1 MCRVWGWCVDEYRAL
16 CVLFSGCIGLVPLV
30 ASGCGSGSDDRG
42 NDSRDGGVVGD
53 DGGGGAM
60 ADAAGQA
67 DAAGRADAA
76 GQTDAALP
84 PECLDG
90 PCPPVTIAGSID
102 SPYAMAVTP
111 SGDQVFWLTP
121 TEVGGCAVE
130 DCAEPTLMADLEV
143 PFLPDQRRNRM
154 VATDQEV
161 FWIGR
166 GNFEFLMSCPLDGCP
181 LLEPVVKPGH
191 ELFFPRSL
199 VMAGPDLLV
208 GQRFEGLLCDPAGGC
223 AFIPCVSA
231 DSIQSIVS
239 DETTVYWLEG
249 TDPAGLYSC
258 LLAAPG
264 PPALSLTAE
273 RGQVVRLV
281 GDDLY
286 VLRRPGTGIYRC
298 PRTGCDGVGVPLVTD
313 QLEAGS
319 MAVDETG
326 IYWTVPGSDTQPTGE
341 VRSCPL
347 DGCGDEAP
355 RVLAAGQPRPTD
367 ITLSGG
373 DIFWV
378 NQGLPDAPSTGAIMR
393 VRRSTSAGRS
403 GP

>member
-1 MCRVWGWCVDEYRAL
+1 MAD
-16 CVLFSGCIGLVPLV
+16 
-30 ASGCGSGSDDRG
+30 
-42 NDSRDGGVVGD
+42 
-53 DGGGGAM
+53 AM
-60 ADAAGQA
+60 ADAARQV
-67 DAAGRADAA
+67 DAAMPAECE
-76 GQTDAALP
+76 P
-84 PECLDG
+84 PDG
-90 PCPPVTIAGSID
+90 TCRPVTIVGAID
-102 SPYAMAVTP
+102 GPYSMAVTP

-121 TEVGGCAVE
+121 TQVGGCQVE
-130 DCAEPTLMADLEV
+130 GCSEPVLIAELEM

-154 VATDQEV
+154 VATAEEV

-166 GNFEFLMSCPLDGCP
+166 GNFEFLMSCPLAGCP
-181 LLEPVVKPGH
+181 LLAPVVKPGH

-199 VMAGPDLLV
+199 VKAGSDLLV

-264 PPALSLTAE
+264 PPAMSLTAE
-273 RGQVVRLV
+273 RGQVVRLE

-298 PRTGCDGVGVPLVTD
+298 PRTGCDGVGIPLVTG
-313 QLEAGS
+313 QLDASS

-326 IYWTVPGSDTQPTGE
+326 IYWTVPGSDTEATGE

-347 DGCGDEAP
+347 VGCGDEAP

-367 ITLSGG
+367 ITLSGP
-373 DIFWV
+373 DVFWV
-378 NQGLPDAPSTGAIMR
+378 NEGLPETPSTGAIMR
-393 VRRSTSAGRS
+393 VRR
-403 GP
+403 